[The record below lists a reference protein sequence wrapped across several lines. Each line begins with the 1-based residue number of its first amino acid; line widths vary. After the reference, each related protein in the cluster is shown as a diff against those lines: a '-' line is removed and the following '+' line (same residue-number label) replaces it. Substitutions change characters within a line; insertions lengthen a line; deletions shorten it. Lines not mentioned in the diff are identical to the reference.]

1 MNKVPN
7 ALDLIR
13 ARGFQG
19 RVQITFLEL
28 LCDFFTLQNKKHL
41 LVVVLE
47 KIRLKSGLSLTWES
61 QKENSCN
68 LTEIYF
74 APVIKLQQHSWNN
87 CIMPL

>member
-13 ARGFQG
+13 AIGFQG

-28 LCDFFTLQNKKHL
+28 LWGFFTLQNKKHL

-47 KIRLKSGLSLTWES
+47 KITLKSGLSLTWEWL
-61 QKENSCN
+61 KKNHV
-68 LTEIYF
+68 TEIYF
-74 APVIKLQQHSWNN
+74 APAIKLQQHSWNN
-87 CIMPL
+87 CIMPF

>member
-13 ARGFQG
+13 AIGFQG

-28 LCDFFTLQNKKHL
+28 LWGFFTLQNKKHL

-47 KIRLKSGLSLTWES
+47 KITLKSGLSLT
-61 QKENSCN
+61 
-68 LTEIYF
+68 
-74 APVIKLQQHSWNN
+74 
-87 CIMPL
+87 

>member
-13 ARGFQG
+13 DRGFQG

-28 LCDFFTLQNKKHL
+28 LCGFFTLENKKHL

-47 KIRLKSGLSLTWES
+47 KIILKSDLSLTWEQ
-61 QKENSCN
+61 QKKIPV
-68 LTEIYF
+68 TEIYF
-74 APVIKLQQHSWNN
+74 APVLKLEKHSWNN
-87 CIMPL
+87 CITPL